1 MRNLK
6 KILALVL
13 ALVMSFS
20 LMATASAF
28 SDDGDIAADYAEAI
42 DVLSGLE
49 VFKGYDNGATFQPKG
64 SITRAEVAAIIYR
77 IATGDVKDAQTS
89 IYSSWGQ
96 FNDVKDGSWYAGYVN
111 YCANAGYI
119 KGYDSKTFGPNDPV
133 TGYQAL
139 AMILRAIGYDKNNEF
154 TGSNWQV
161 RTASIAK
168 QRGITD
174 NVTDTLLGQSATREL
189 VAEVL
194 FQSILVKTVTF
205 NTNTLSYSEN
215 ATSLGYDVLKL
226 ERLEG
231 VVVANQFADIADD
244 ADEGLATG
252 KTRIE
257 TADGD
262 RTLNV
267 VTTLDDIGES
277 RYVYGIKTSNNGY
290 NLVTEKMYDTGD
302 NVIADK
308 GEEIKVKDLAK
319 EQSISVNDNTEYF
332 VNFDQSTD
340 KWTSE
345 YLIRYAVAQNSIT
358 DTDWQEFLRKNA
370 KTDKVTYTYRNADG
384 ETETITYDSWV
395 RTIKPET
402 EFEDEDKEI
411 MKDIFYSAD
420 RKVAYDDDT
429 LIARFTLG
437 EVYVG
442 TTSLK
447 DYSDTLSWKEFR
459 TQYILEDLRDFDK
472 TTNGNYLKLVDNN
485 NDGIVEYALR
495 TDYVLDQVVS
505 VTTKDNKD
513 TYYYET
519 LKDDDDVVTP
529 DGGEVKFALNDVI
542 IYAPIDG
549 KNYAEVVTPVNATVK
564 AVNFKDEEIT
574 TTDDSVYGQSDIYND
589 TVMDDSI
596 TAMDE
601 QVEYNMYLDKFG
613 FVRAYKLAQGSQYGL
628 LTEMY
633 PSRNF
638 NGAYV
643 NNGYWIA
650 ELMAGEDKAPAEYN
664 VLNSYYGRNDAWQYL
679 RNTNPFIR
687 VQANGNAFS
696 WSGSLKDGHT
706 DWTNGATTGWNGYA
720 YNYLREATGHLGMVG
735 EQTAQ
740 FDYDPL
746 EPVNTGAPTED
757 QNLVYTNTNVAK
769 YTKTEDGVNLYSATE
784 YKYENGAQVRYADL
798 DNNDIFEK
806 YTLSEYITA
815 YKKAVNATTSNTDIE
830 KIFNALRPVYAVD
843 YIQLAVENIKAGAAH
858 YTIDKNYATNG
869 NQADPED
876 YNLIN
881 YYGSNNFVDAV
892 DDTEFFIV
900 SGRSIQHI
908 VGYKNMPKIDAK
920 NIRSIYAVAE
930 NVNVDRE
937 NRDYWVA
944 NVIVI
949 EVNKEFNYDS
959 VVMAW
964 ANPSQASYQAVAQA
978 NGQKA
983 MSVVDSENTSID
995 TLIPDYIS
1003 WNTMWTNYGF
1013 YGVYDSAERDAN
1025 TLTGS
1030 IDPLGVNGVGYN
1042 DNGVY
1047 AGTVQ
1052 RESVISGSRAGY
1064 IDIFDGVNYKT
1075 NLYVGDAR
1083 IYAVGYSS
1091 STANYPTLKELRS
1104 YKELTNNDKIIYVEN
1119 AKGDIS
1125 FIVDVSHVVDSK
1137 WVPAS
1142 WLASEWDNIIAEQRN
1157 TTSGLVT
1164 FAYPTTN
1171 KIDASGDPV
1180 KDDDGN
1186 IVQVPDS
1193 ACYQGETFVDKFGVE
1208 HKLPDT
1214 ANNGYDPEDWTD
1226 GTYVYIPDH
1235 VYNFFTEELLSGS
1248 YVKDLFKS
1256 VAPNLTYK
1264 FADGTCPGED
1274 DVTNVDANDNRIMY
1288 KGVQCTRIQNNYKD
1302 VIVTVEWKLADNV
1315 TKDTILA
1322 KGVKVVDGANKAPA
1336 TSKVIDKA
1344 DLNVTLMSEGT
1355 VMTDAEMYRTLA
1367 ADDSRYVRVD
1377 FKLNEGY
1384 FNPTVKVTVDG
1395 ATHTLRVYDNE
1406 KPGCFTVYFKWSLDV
1421 TKGRPVVEISA
1432 DSQQTGTYNVSL
1444 DTEIPDGVTVVEGNY
1459 TYKVAGDTAVLV
1471 VKTDVTYQITADT
1484 SPDGLVDKITY
1495 NQTSD
1500 TDAAGNTVVTWFIKL
1515 FDVKGNVKVHLT
1527 AKKK

>member
-231 VVVANQFADIADD
+231 VVVANQYADLADD
-244 ADEGLATG
+244 EGMATG

-529 DGGEVKFALNDVI
+529 DGGEVKFELNDVI

-549 KNYAEVVTPVNATVK
+549 KNYAEVVTPVKATVK
-564 AVNFKDEEIT
+564 AVNFKDVEIT
-574 TTDDSVYGQSDIYND
+574 TTDDTVYGQSDIDND

-601 QVEYNMYLDKFG
+601 QVEYNLYLDKFG

-664 VLNSYYGRNDAWQYL
+664 VLNSYYGRNDAWLYL
-679 RNTNPFIR
+679 RKTNPFIR
-687 VQANGNAFS
+687 VDNVNAGNLGNAVA
-696 WSGSLKDGHT
+696 
-706 DWTNGATTGWNGYA
+706 WTNTNGHPGWSTGTTGGDWDAPTYA
-720 YNYLREATGHLGMVG
+720 YNYLMEATGHLGKAG
-735 EQTAQ
+735 ETAQ
-740 FDYDPL
+740 FNY
-746 EPVNTGAPTED
+746 EPITTNVPF
-757 QNLVYTNTNVAK
+757 YTNTNVAK
-769 YTKTEDGVNLYSATE
+769 YTKAEDGVNLYSATE
-784 YKYENGAQVRYADL
+784 YAYKNNQQLFYADL
-798 DNNDIFEK
+798 YNGKDLSVTGDDIFEK
-806 YTLSEYITA
+806 YTWSEFQDA
-815 YKKAVNATTSNTDIE
+815 YRKLYPNATAANTE
-830 KIFNALRPVYAVD
+830 AAFAALNPVYAVD
-843 YIQLAVENIKAGAAH
+843 YIQLAVENIKSGAAH

-881 YYGSNNFVDAV
+881 YYGSNNYVDAV

-908 VGYKNMPKIDAK
+908 VGYKNMPKVDAK

-930 NVNVDRE
+930 NVNVDRDS
-937 NRDYWVA
+937 RDYWVA

-995 TLIPDYIS
+995 TLIPEYHN
-1003 WNTMWTNYGF
+1003 WNTQWTNYGF

-1030 IDPLGVNGVGYN
+1030 IDRLGGVLGTSNYIGYN

-1064 IDIFDGVNYKT
+1064 IDIYDGNSYKT
-1075 NLYVGDAR
+1075 NVYVGDAH

-1142 WLASEWDNIIAEQRN
+1142 WLVNEWNNIIDEQQATPDREIQVNVYIDGKLVENPIFVDNNGSSYELAGLKSYEAEDW
-1157 TTSGLVT
+1157 TVGDKV
-1164 FAYPTTN
+1164 A
-1171 KIDASGDPV
+1171 IDASLFNVPNVNVGSTSLSAMLGLVRVNYNNSITPMTTSEVGNRVCYAVDVNRNSTYKFDVYYNLVGNTKVEEVVAALVSVVDKNGVSEASDNSIVKRAFVTAAPAPAGAVSTLSTDALYAVTVNFNLKEGYWNPDPV
-1180 KDDDGN
+1180 VLSDAFGN
-1186 IVQVPDS
+1186 KATLTVKEGNVTGY
-1193 ACYQGETFVDKFGVE
+1193 AYRVEFVVKGLQGLTLTVNAQSND
-1208 HKLPDT
+1208 
-1214 ANNGYDPEDWTD
+1214 
-1226 GTYVYIPDH
+1226 
-1235 VYNFFTEELLSGS
+1235 
-1248 YVKDLFKS
+1248 
-1256 VAPNLTYK
+1256 NLTY
-1264 FADGTCPGED
+1264 T
-1274 DVTNVDANDNRIMY
+1274 VTLDTDANINIVSGGKSQVYKVGSDTAVVFTVTTVDNTY
-1288 KGVQCTRIQNNYKD
+1288 
-1302 VIVTVEWKLADNV
+1302 
-1315 TKDTILA
+1315 TI
-1322 KGVKVVDGANKAPA
+1322 
-1336 TSKVIDKA
+1336 
-1344 DLNVTLMSEGT
+1344 
-1355 VMTDAEMYRTLA
+1355 A
-1367 ADDSRYVRVD
+1367 AD
-1377 FKLNEGY
+1377 
-1384 FNPTVKVTVDG
+1384 
-1395 ATHTLRVYDNE
+1395 TL
-1406 KPGCFTVYFKWSLDV
+1406 
-1421 TKGRPVVEISA
+1421 PV
-1432 DSQQTGTYNVSL
+1432 
-1444 DTEIPDGVTVVEGNY
+1444 GVTMKDDTSLVNGKWV
-1459 TYKVAGDTAVLV
+1459 TIWTITAKDLAGDTTISLKS
-1471 VKTDVTYQITADT
+1471 VKKSTNA
-1484 SPDGLVDKITY
+1484 
-1495 NQTSD
+1495 
-1500 TDAAGNTVVTWFIKL
+1500 
-1515 FDVKGNVKVHLT
+1515 
-1527 AKKK
+1527 